1 MPFGRLFSS
10 MKQDRLWSCP
20 TCGRRYKESS
30 QCPLEDEHWE
40 DFTSTMNAAREL
52 PATFRPAA

>member
-20 TCGRRYKESS
+20 TCGREYRESRG
-30 QCPLEDEHWE
+30 CPGEDEHWE
-40 DFTSTMNAAREL
+40 DFISAMHTVREV